1 MRKSSSKLLAVLAVL
16 LMAIAA
22 GASEPDVVVVKS
34 GNRMTGSLTGL
45 SGGTLTFSIEGAG
58 SVDIDWHNVVSL
70 QSSQNLDV
78 RLASGARY
86 MGTISSPSDGK
97 LEIKTATGL
106 QVVDM
111 KDVVRLTPLAAT
123 FRQRTSGSIDLGFE
137 VLQANDEIDLTLNS
151 ELENRTKNFLT
162 QASYESLWRRRS
174 GDDNQLRN
182 FFDIGTRRYL
192 HSRWFVL
199 GQFDIQ
205 QDQEMDLDFRTLV
218 SGSLGRTLVENN
230 HAIFG
235 AYAGF
240 DYNHEN
246 YGAEP
251 TSNTGEALA
260 ALEWDI
266 FGDAH
271 KTEWKTEAKSYYG
284 LNQARVRLQLDTN
297 IKRYIYKKI
306 YGKLNFFESFDS
318 RPPVGQEGN
327 DYGLTITI
335 GRSF

>member
-1 MRKSSSKLLAVLAVL
+1 MNRFTLKLAVLAVL
-16 LMAIAA
+16 CIAPA
-22 GASEPDVVVVKS
+22 AHASEPDVVVVKS
-34 GNRMTGSLTGL
+34 GNRMTGSVSEL
-45 SGGTLTFSIEGAG
+45 SRGTLTFSIEGAG
-58 SVDIDWHNVVSL
+58 SVDINWHNVVSL

-78 RLASGARY
+78 HLASGVRY
-86 MGTISSPSDGK
+86 AGTVSSPAEGK
-97 LEIKTATGL
+97 LEIKTASGP

-111 KDVVRLTPLAAT
+111 KDVVRIKPVEAT
-123 FRQRTSGSIDLGFE
+123 FGQRTSGSIDLGFE
-137 VLQANDEIDLTLNS
+137 VLQANDEIDLTLNA
-151 ELENRTKNFLT
+151 EVENRTKNYLT
-162 QASYESLWRRRS
+162 TTSFDSLWRRRN

-182 FFDIGTRRYL
+182 FFDVGSRRYL
-192 HSRWFVL
+192 ARRWFVL

-230 HAIFG
+230 HAVFA

-246 YGAEP
+246 YGGEP
-251 TSNTGEALA
+251 TSNSGEALA
-260 ALEWDI
+260 AVEWDI

-271 KTEWKTEAKSYYG
+271 KTEWKTEAKSYYA
-284 LNQARVRLQLDTN
+284 LNQARIRLQLDTD

>member
-1 MRKSSSKLLAVLAVL
+1 MRKSSYKLAVLAVL
-16 LMAIAA
+16 IMMAIAA

-34 GNRMTGSLTGL
+34 GNRMTGSVTGL

-58 SVDIDWHNVVSL
+58 SVDINWLNVVSL
-70 QSSQNLDV
+70 QSSQTLDV

-86 MGTISSPSDGK
+86 TGTISSPSDGK
-97 LEIKTATGL
+97 LEIKAANGP
-106 QVVDM
+106 QVVDI

-123 FRQRTSGSIDLGFE
+123 FRQRTSGSIDLGFA

-151 ELENRTKNFLT
+151 ELEHRSKNYLT
-162 QASYESLWRRRS
+162 QASFESLWRRRS

-182 FFDIGTRRYL
+182 FFNIGTRRYF
-192 HSRWFVL
+192 HGRWFVL
-199 GQFDIQ
+199 GQFDVQ
-205 QDQEMDLDFRTLV
+205 QDQAMDLDFRTLV
-218 SGSLGRTLVENN
+218 SGALGRTLVENN
-230 HAIFG
+230 HALFA

-246 YGAEP
+246 YGAVP
-251 TSNTGEALA
+251 TSNTGEAVA

-284 LNQARVRLQLDTN
+284 LNQARVRLQFDTS
-297 IKRYIYKKI
+297 IKRDIYKKI

-318 RPPVGQEGN
+318 KPPVGQEGN
-327 DYGLTITI
+327 DYGLAITI